1 MRSAHTSSARPWTP
15 TVGVDDVGAG
25 AGVLHVVGAL
35 HGAAVLGS
43 DGLAG
48 LHELG
53 VGMFSFGPQ
62 ATKFMP
68 SLEHTTIS
76 ERATLLAASPMN
88 TRVLPLMS

>member
-1 MRSAHTSSARPWTP
+1 MTSAPVQASFTSSVHFTVQPFSAAMASQVFTSSA
-15 TVGVDDVGAG
+15 
-25 AGVLHVVGAL
+25 
-35 HGAAVLGS
+35 S
-43 DGLAG
+43 
-48 LHELG
+48 
-53 VGMFSFGPQ
+53 GMFSFGPQ